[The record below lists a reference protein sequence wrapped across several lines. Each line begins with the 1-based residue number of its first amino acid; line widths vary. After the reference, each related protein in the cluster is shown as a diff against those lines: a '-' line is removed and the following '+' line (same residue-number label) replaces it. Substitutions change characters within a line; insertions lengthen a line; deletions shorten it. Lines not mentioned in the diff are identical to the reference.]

1 MLKDIFGSLGFV
13 IVGSDILFWAYFFIM
28 DKVSVFESSDFG
40 ELRIIVDPKG
50 DVWFVA
56 SDVAKSLGYINA
68 KDAVKR
74 HVDDDD
80 SMLLQVSDNQWGVKR
95 SILKTRYI
103 DSIRIINESG
113 LYSLI
118 LSSKLESAMDGN
130 QLEYEFDNK
139 NLDHITFKGDGKES
153 FSFNRVL
160 VENLIETFETMQ
172 DIYSD
177 NYGIKVYTGN
187 CIIQLNVNPKDPS
200 ESFFDVYDRDEM
212 KLIYGIKISILKEM
226 FII

>member
-1 MLKDIFGSLGFV
+1 MGFRIKKSIFY
-13 IVGSDILFWAYFFIM
+13 DM
-28 DKVSVFESSDFG
+28 
-40 ELRIIVDPKG
+40 
-50 DVWFVA
+50 
-56 SDVAKSLGYINA
+56 
-68 KDAVKR
+68 
-74 HVDDDD
+74 
-80 SMLLQVSDNQWGVKR
+80 
-95 SILKTRYI
+95 
-103 DSIRIINESG
+103 
-113 LYSLI
+113 
-118 LSSKLESAMDGN
+118 MDGN

-139 NLDHITFKGDGKES
+139 NFDHITFKGNGKKP

-187 CIIQLNVNPKDPS
+187 CIIQLNANPKDPS

-212 KLIYGIKISILKEM
+212 KLIYGIEISILKEM